1 MVSYDSVVLLLDAIR
16 SLQLAE
22 DWRKVRWGA
31 PENRTLLP
39 PEVAGWFCFAD
50 QEDASEGQRTLKPIG
65 SVVAELRAF
74 IKSSALKESE
84 REVLCAFYGL
94 DRFPM
99 SIKSEDS
106 LVGLFANAHGKPW
119 KRARVQ
125 ILKSE
130 ALTALAA
137 QLPERRAEP
146 LRVDPTLWPLSE
158 PWFCSLSPEIQ
169 KSRLDAAYSPAVL
182 HCCAAGPTTP
192 QSIKRGL
199 KLGKWFEAARHQVEQ
214 RHSDS
219 DPLPGRSWNP
229 VRTIAAIF
237 LWLACAQE
245 GRDDE
250 VVRPTHK
257 AHGRLFGELV
267 TADEVADLARLLTS
281 QPDEIDYDACAIEIR
296 SLRDDLAPLFADALL
311 FHANQSGDPRA
322 VVTALEAAIQ
332 VGTLREDMRVL
343 NWASTL
349 QTLAPTSEGAL
360 RSYGQAAIT
369 AGGNQHFDVA
379 QSLLYDGI
387 DNVEQTLW
395 STHQN
400 PASEKL
406 EWQHEHRLSLL
417 GQMRRQEV
425 HKLLL
430 GNAPD
435 TESIRSTLVNDLEA
449 VQGYSEARGGG
460 VDHQIRLSHHIRLC
474 CRAAE
479 ISLVE
484 AQHLMNATGRNQA
497 TRRLLQEVMR
507 YITRAEELVGRLQP
521 GSKHVRNQRIGV
533 SKVRIWA
540 TSLEGDPESL
550 ADNLRMLHDLGWSAW
565 RSAPTVLAVLAENE
579 NHRRSPGISEPVRRT
594 IRDALELQPSLAW
607 AGNSGVQDRIWTT
620 RL

>member
-1 MVSYDSVVLLLDAIR
+1 M
-16 SLQLAE
+16 
-22 DWRKVRWGA
+22 KWGA

-39 PEVAGWFCFAD
+39 PEIAGWFSPAD
-50 QEDASEGQRTLKPIG
+50 QEDASDGQRMLKPVG

-74 IKSSALKESE
+74 IKSSALKEDE

-99 SIKSEDS
+99 SIRGEDS
-106 LVGLFANAHGKPW
+106 LVGLFTDEHGKPW

-146 LRVDPTLWPLSE
+146 LRVDPTLWPLGE
-158 PWFCSLSPEIQ
+158 PWFCGLTRGIQ
-169 KSRLDAAYSPAVL
+169 QDRLDAAYFSAIL
-182 HCCAAGPTTP
+182 HCTASSPTTP

-199 KLGKWFEAARHQVEQ
+199 KLKKWFKEARHQTTL
-214 RHSDS
+214 DLPDC
-219 DPLPGRSWNP
+219 DPLPGRGWNP
-229 VRTIAAIF
+229 IRTIAAIF
-237 LWLACAQE
+237 LWLACTQE
-245 GRDDE
+245 DRDDE
-250 VVRPTHK
+250 VVPVAHT
-257 AHGRLFGELV
+257 AHGRLSGDLV
-267 TADEVADLARLLTS
+267 TADGVADLARLLTS
-281 QPDEIDYDACAIEIR
+281 QSDEIDYDACAMEIR
-296 SLRDDLAPLFADALL
+296 SIRDDLAPLFADALL
-311 FHANQSGDPRA
+311 FHANQSGDPRS
-322 VVTALEAAIQ
+322 VVTALETAIQ

-349 QTLAPTSEGAL
+349 QALAPTSEGAL

-395 STHQN
+395 STDQN

-406 EWQHEHRLSLL
+406 EWQCEHHLNLL
-417 GQMRRQEV
+417 GQFRRQEV
-425 HKLLL
+425 YKLFLEKPPKTSDVRSRL
-430 GNAPD
+430 ED
-435 TESIRSTLVNDLEA
+435 DLESIQD
-449 VQGYSEARGGG
+449 YSEASGGG
-460 VDHQIRLSHHIRLC
+460 VDSQIRLSHHIRLC

-484 AQHLMNATGRNQA
+484 AQHLMNTTGRNQS
-497 TRRLLQEVMR
+497 TQTLLQEAWR
-507 YITRAEELVGRLQP
+507 YTTRAEELVGRLQP
-521 GSKHVRNQRIGV
+521 GSKHLRNQRIGV
-533 SKVRIWA
+533 TKVRIWA
-540 TSLEGDPESL
+540 TSLEGDPELL
-550 ADNLRMLHDLGWSAW
+550 AENLRMLHDLGWSAW

-579 NHRRSPGISEPVRRT
+579 NHRRSPGISERVRRT
-594 IRDALELQPSLAW
+594 TRDALELQPSFGE